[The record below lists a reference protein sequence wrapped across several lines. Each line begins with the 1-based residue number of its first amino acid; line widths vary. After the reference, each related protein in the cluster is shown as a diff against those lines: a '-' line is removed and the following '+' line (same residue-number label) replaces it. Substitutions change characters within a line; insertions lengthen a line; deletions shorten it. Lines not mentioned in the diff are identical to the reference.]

1 MRRSLAW
8 LVAALLLLGG
18 LAPAP
23 AQDVGASDK
32 AAIQSVIDRQIAA
45 FRRDDGREA
54 FSHAA
59 PDLQAQFG
67 SPEIFMSMVRTG
79 YAPVYRPRSYQF
91 RELKTIDGVIT
102 QQVHVV
108 GPDGVAR
115 LALYFMQQQKDGS
128 WRVSGCVL
136 LDFEG
141 DEA

>member
-8 LVAALLLLGG
+8 LLAALLFVAMPSL
-18 LAPAP
+18 AP
-23 AQDVGASDK
+23 AQDIAAGDRT
-32 AAIQSVIDRQIAA
+32 AIQSVIDRQIAA

-54 FSHAA
+54 FSYAA
-59 PDLQAQFG
+59 PDLQAQLG
-67 SPEIFMSMVRTG
+67 SAEIFMGMVRTG

-91 RELKTIDGVIT
+91 RELKTIDGAIT

>member
-1 MRRSLAW
+1 MRILAFIV
-8 LVAALLLLGG
+8 LMLLG
-18 LAPAP
+18 LP
-23 AQDVGASDK
+23 AQAQDIGASDK
-32 AAIQSVIDRQIAA
+32 SAIQSVIDRQIAA
-45 FRRDDGREA
+45 FRRDDGAEA
-54 FSHAA
+54 FSYAT

-67 SPEIFMSMVRTG
+67 SSDIFMGMVRTG

-91 RELKTIDGVIT
+91 RELKTVNGVIT
-102 QQVHVV
+102 QQVYVV

>member
-1 MRRSLAW
+1 MRAVICLLAF
-8 LVAALLLLGG
+8 LLLG
-18 LAPAP
+18 APAA
-23 AQDVGASDK
+23 AQDIGAGDRT
-32 AAIQSVIDRQIAA
+32 AIQSVIDRQIAA

-54 FSHAA
+54 FSYAA

-67 SPEIFMSMVRTG
+67 SPEIFMGMVRTG

-91 RELKTIDGVIT
+91 RDLKVIEGVIT
-102 QQVHVV
+102 QQVYVV
-108 GPDGVAR
+108 GPDGVGR

-136 LDFEG
+136 LEFEG

>member
-1 MRRSLAW
+1 MRILAFI
-8 LVAALLLLGG
+8 VLLLLG
-18 LAPAP
+18 APAA
-23 AQDVGASDK
+23 AQDIGGSDK
-32 AAIQSVIDRQIAA
+32 TAIQSVIDRQIAA

-54 FSHAA
+54 FSYAA

-67 SPEIFMSMVRTG
+67 SVEIFMGMVKTG

-91 RELKTIDGVIT
+91 RDLKTINGVIT
-102 QQVHVV
+102 QQVYVV

-141 DEA
+141 NEA

>member
-1 MRRSLAW
+1 MRRSLVS
-8 LVAALLLLGG
+8 LFAALFLWG
-18 LAPAP
+18 APAL
-23 AQDVGASDK
+23 AQDIGGSDK
-32 AAIQSVIDRQIAA
+32 TAIQSVIDRQIAA

-54 FSHAA
+54 FSYAA

-67 SPEIFMSMVRTG
+67 SVEIFMGMVKTG

-91 RELKTIDGVIT
+91 RDLKTINGVIT
-102 QQVHVV
+102 QQVYVV